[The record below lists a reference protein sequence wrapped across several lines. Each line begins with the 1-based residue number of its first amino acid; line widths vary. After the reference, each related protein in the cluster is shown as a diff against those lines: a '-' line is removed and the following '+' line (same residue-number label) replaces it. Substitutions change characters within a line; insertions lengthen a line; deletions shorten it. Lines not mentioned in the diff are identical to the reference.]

1 MFEAVT
7 VSVCEMFPG
16 LIVITQLWGSV
27 RKTVVAK
34 NKETEL
40 DGLEG
45 TKPFSVLSNDT
56 HSLKINDIEWTKTY

>member
-1 MFEAVT
+1 M
-7 VSVCEMFPG
+7 
-16 LIVITQLWGSV
+16 

-45 TKPFSVLSNDT
+45 TKPFSVLSNNT
-56 HSLKINDIEWTKTY
+56 HSLKINDIE